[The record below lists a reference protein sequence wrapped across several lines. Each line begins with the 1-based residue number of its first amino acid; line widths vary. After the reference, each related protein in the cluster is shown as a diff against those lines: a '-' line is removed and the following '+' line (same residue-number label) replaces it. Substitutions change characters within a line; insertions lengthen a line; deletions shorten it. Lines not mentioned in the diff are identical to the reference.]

1 MSAARYIEFDSTYRN
16 RTLYELP
23 SDFTVQMA
31 QTGSASKLAAQDP
44 VSEASPVLVWNNT
57 LVEYSGPPPLPIS
70 VPANIISNITAS
82 DTSAVPFTQGSVT
95 FEIVTQEGN
104 PLRQVRNFYVGSCL
118 SINPGGGG
126 VVSRRIIEYLPL
138 ATYKALITL
147 DSPFPDSYMGL
158 TTFYIINPTPFPTN
172 AAGENVVKTW
182 IPGSN
187 DCVSANQQTQTYGLG
202 GDNYYIGY
210 YIMNLS
216 SGQSFRITAFDAPT
230 RLATLD
236 GKPTTDWSAMSDGKP
251 VNFVIR
257 KELPLE
263 NGSGVGSAIVALF
276 GNRLQLAN
284 SSNSRPTGTYDGD
297 FLRINPAIGSS
308 SPYDIT
314 TDSGYEAKVVTT
326 YPTNCQNQERQIK
339 RYVYGQGTVII
350 VSGVNLVL
358 DSSASSVDGAYTNSI
373 LTINQGGD
381 DADPS
386 FPRQSYSA
394 VVSSYTGSTRT
405 AVLATPVTV
414 APGNTWYIK
423 TATLT
428 SPFEP
433 APVRGNLYEI
443 EAFSRDNYNP
453 FIYTGSMVS
462 SQESVCYEVELLN
475 LIIPN
480 SLLASGRGGRPIY
493 YPYLY
498 VMFQPVSS
506 DTSANKN
513 VIYSNNPNSYGMLYR
528 AVVDDTPIPAISP
541 FIKIDGDGMVHVIK
555 FKPNTSFRFGVFHAD
570 GEPFRTVFED
580 HYSPTAPNP
589 LAQISACFAFKR
601 VS

>member
-57 LVEYSGPPPLPIS
+57 LVEYP
-70 VPANIISNITAS
+70 VTPANIISNITAS

-104 PLRQVRNFYVGSCL
+104 RLRQVRNFYVGSCL

-187 DCVSANQQTQTYGLG
+187 DCISTNQQTQTYGLG

-210 YIMNLS
+210 YITNLS
-216 SGQSFRITAFDAPT
+216 TGESFQITAFDAPT

-236 GKPTTDWSAMSDGKP
+236 GKPTTDWAAMSAGKT

-257 KELPLE
+257 KEVPLE
-263 NGSGVGSAIVALF
+263 NTFGVGLPLVAMF
-276 GNRLQLAN
+276 SNKLQLAN
-284 SSNSRPTGTYDGD
+284 SSDSRPTGTYDGD
-297 FLRINPAIGSS
+297 FLRINPAIGAS

-314 TDSGYEAKVVTT
+314 TDSGYDPTVTT
-326 YPTNCQNQERQIK
+326 LYPKNCQNQHRQIK
-339 RYVYGQGTVII
+339 RYVYGSGSVISI
-350 VSGVNLVL
+350 SGGGSTLVL
-358 DSSASSVDGAYTNSI
+358 DSNASPIDGIYTNSI
-373 LTINQGGD
+373 LTIEQGTP
-381 DADPS
+381 DAAPS
-386 FPRQSYSA
+386 FARQSYSA
-394 VVSSYTGSTRT
+394 VVSSYTGATRT
-405 AVLATPVTV
+405 AVLATPITTV
-414 APGNTWYIK
+414 AIGDTWYVK
-423 TATLT
+423 TVTLT
-428 SPFEP
+428 SPFSP
-433 APVRGNLYEI
+433 SPVRGNRYEI

-480 SLLASGRGGRPIY
+480 SLLASGRGGRPIF

-580 HYSPTAPNP
+580 HYSPTTPNP